1 MILMILK
8 CISLINLVLSII
20 CCMKGLQAKDI
31 YDANH
36 FVMRVSKAACFGGVG
51 CAIVGT
57 ILPFLLNSDPPIKY
71 CIMFILMQVGAI
83 YMSASR
89 IPGMEQLEVDG
100 DVIRKTKLFVIQKE
114 WRFQDIDHF
123 EGILTVEDKVPQKA
137 IAAYLKEGNRK
148 AFKVYCGVKG
158 YDLFCQRISEEN
170 IPILEQWDED
180 DSPVSR

>member
-1 MILMILK
+1 MILK

-36 FVMRVSKAACFGGVG
+36 FVIRLPKATCFVGVG
-51 CAIVGT
+51 CAIVAT
-57 ILPFLLNSDPPIKY
+57 ILPFLLNSNPPIKY
-71 CIMFILMQVGAI
+71 CIMFILMQVWTI
-83 YMSASR
+83 YMSALR

-123 EGILTVEDKVPQKA
+123 EGMLTVEDKVSQKA

-148 AFKVYCGVKG
+148 AFIVYCGVKG

>member
-1 MILMILK
+1 MILK
-8 CISLINLVLSII
+8 CISLINLALAII

-31 YDANH
+31 YDADH
-36 FVMRVSKAACFGGVG
+36 FVMRVSKAACFAGVG
-51 CAIVGT
+51 GAIVT
-57 ILPFLLNSDPPIKY
+57 AILPFLLSSNPPIKY
-71 CIMFILMQVGAI
+71 CIMFILMQVWAI
-83 YMSASR
+83 YMSAAR
-89 IPGMEQLEVDG
+89 IPGMDQLEVDG

-123 EGILTVEDKVPQKA
+123 ESILTVEDKVPIKA

-148 AFKVYCGVKG
+148 AFTVHYGVKG

-170 IPILEQWDED
+170 IPILEQEDED

>member
-1 MILMILK
+1 MILK

-100 DVIRKTKLFVIQKE
+100 DVIRKTKLFVIQRSGVSK
-114 WRFQDIDHF
+114 
-123 EGILTVEDKVPQKA
+123 IL
-137 IAAYLKEGNRK
+137 IISR
-148 AFKVYCGVKG
+148 VY
-158 YDLFCQRISEEN
+158 
-170 IPILEQWDED
+170 
-180 DSPVSR
+180 

>member
-1 MILMILK
+1 
-8 CISLINLVLSII
+8 
-20 CCMKGLQAKDI
+20 
-31 YDANH
+31 
-36 FVMRVSKAACFGGVG
+36 
-51 CAIVGT
+51 
-57 ILPFLLNSDPPIKY
+57 
-71 CIMFILMQVGAI
+71 MFILMQVGAI

-148 AFKVYCGVKG
+148 ACIVYCGVKG

>member
-1 MILMILK
+1 MILK

-20 CCMKGLQAKDI
+20 CCLKGIQVKDI
-31 YDANH
+31 YDAEH
-36 FVMRVSKAACFGGVG
+36 FIIRLPKSSCFAGVG
-51 CAIVGT
+51 CAIVTT
-57 ILPFLLNSDPPIKY
+57 ILPFLLNSNPPMKF
-71 CIMFILMQVGAI
+71 CIMLILMQVLAI

-123 EGILTVEDKVPQKA
+123 ESILTVEDKVPNKA
-137 IAAYLKEGNRK
+137 IAAYLKAGNRK
-148 AFKVYCGVKG
+148 AFKVYYGVKG

-170 IPILEQWDED
+170 IPILEQEDED
-180 DSPVSR
+180 

>member
-1 MILMILK
+1 MILK
-8 CISLINLVLSII
+8 CISLINLVLSMI

-31 YDANH
+31 YDAEH
-36 FVMRVSKAACFGGVG
+36 FVIRLPKAACFAGVG
-51 CAIVGT
+51 CAIVAT
-57 ILPFLLNSDPPIKY
+57 ILPFLLNSNPPMKF
-71 CIMFILMQVGAI
+71 CIMLILMQVLAI

-89 IPGMEQLEVDG
+89 IPGMDQLEVDG
-100 DVIRKTKLFVIQKE
+100 DVIRKTKLFVIKKE

-123 EGILTVEDKVPQKA
+123 ESILTVEDKVPNKA

-148 AFKVYCGVKG
+148 AFIVYYGVKG

-170 IPILEQWDED
+170 IPILEQEDED

>member
-1 MILMILK
+1 MT
-8 CISLINLVLSII
+8 
-20 CCMKGLQAKDI
+20 
-31 YDANH
+31 
-36 FVMRVSKAACFGGVG
+36 
-51 CAIVGT
+51 T
-57 ILPFLLNSDPPIKY
+57 ILPFLLNSNPPMKF
-71 CIMFILMQVGAI
+71 CIMLILMQVFAI

-89 IPGMEQLEVDG
+89 IPGMDQLEVDG

-123 EGILTVEDKVPQKA
+123 ESILTVEDKVPNKA

-148 AFKVYCGVKG
+148 AFIVHYGVKG

-170 IPILEQWDED
+170 IPILEQKDED